1 MRPVVFALTQSASY
15 HSFSSWKFSF
25 LCEIHNHILMHVSS
39 FPPVSTARTNH
50 IKSAKTFCAW
60 VQVCKPPQQH
70 YGLPNHAYHDNPPAS
85 PCQCSPE
92 PSRYISAL
100 SLKTSILPASL
111 IKQIDLALLYVLFSC
126 VCFCPV
132 SDIALQSPS
141 SQPPPP
147 NWLYLEGQLEVTNA
161 WRSILRNILTSSQT
175 GDNVLWSLPASAMN
189 SGKVA
194 TQQRLQ
200 FCSRHG
206 CNKGL
211 RVESGLA
218 LFCN

>member
-1 MRPVVFALTQSASY
+1 MFLPSLQFPQPGQIISSQLKPSVLESKSASLL
-15 HSFSSWKFSF
+15 SSTTV
-25 LCEIHNHILMHVSS
+25 CQTMPIMIIL
-39 FPPVSTARTNH
+39 
-50 IKSAKTFCAW
+50 
-60 VQVCKPPQQH
+60 Q
-70 YGLPNHAYHDNPPAS
+70 PA
-85 PCQCSPE
+85 CQCLPE
-92 PSRYISAL
+92 PSRYISVL

-141 SQPPPP
+141 SQPPPAS
-147 NWLYLEGQLEVTNA
+147 WLYLEGQLEVTNA
-161 WRSILRNILTSSQT
+161 WQSILRKILTSSQT